1 MKHVKDIMPG
11 VRSVGG
17 NRSFIAITSLL
28 MDATGDNTECS
39 VNLCFAKLG
48 PTIFEAWMGSI
59 KTSNDRLPKPY
70 SILCVIRGGDL

>member
-11 VRSVGG
+11 VRSIGG
-17 NRSFIAITSLL
+17 NSSFIAITSLL

-39 VNLCFAKLG
+39 VNLRFAKLG

-59 KTSNDRLPKPY
+59 KTRNDRLPKPY